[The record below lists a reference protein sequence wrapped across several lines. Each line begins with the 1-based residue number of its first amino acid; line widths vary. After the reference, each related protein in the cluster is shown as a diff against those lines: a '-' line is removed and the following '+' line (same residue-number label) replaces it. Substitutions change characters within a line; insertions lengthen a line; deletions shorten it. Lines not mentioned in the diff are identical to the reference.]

1 MLLHIKYAEHLSVCS
16 SGCLDPVKMIF
27 IIVLIQK
34 APILKYISCF
44 PPLEH
49 CLCSELSSYTDKE
62 IWRMLQN
69 SLGHRGVTGGK
80 IIF

>member
-1 MLLHIKYAEHLSVCS
+1 MLLHIKYPEHLYVCS
-16 SGCLDPVKMIF
+16 SGCLDPLQMIF

-34 APILKYISCF
+34 APTMKYISCF

-49 CLCSELSSYTDKE
+49 YLHSELSCYTDKE